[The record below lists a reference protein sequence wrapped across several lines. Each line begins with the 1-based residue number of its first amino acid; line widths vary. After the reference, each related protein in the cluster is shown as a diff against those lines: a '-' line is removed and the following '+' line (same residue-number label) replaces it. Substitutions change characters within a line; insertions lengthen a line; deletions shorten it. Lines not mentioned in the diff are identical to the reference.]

1 MSTADWVPP
10 VFDVSSGTI
19 STTTKTTSS
28 SSSASDLIAALS
40 STATPLVILRNHPLV
55 SDIRAYASKTFSTN
69 DPTSDHQ
76 YKISVDDPQI
86 GESFRALAQSI
97 LCLLTDRSDSDVKVE
112 GTMST
117 RVYPPHEDEQR
128 LGPHVDNTT
137 LTLLW
142 ATEPGLQVPVPG
154 SIRPDQ
160 VAGFGVPSLTG
171 EFVFL
176 REDQWVTVPS
186 TPDDI
191 ILTLGLEFFTAFS
204 DVAERAKILSP
215 ALHRVKRAGTNS
227 KTTRLSVPYLCR
239 LVT

>member
-1 MSTADWVPP
+1 MRLTSTAAPLLASFATH
-10 VFDVSSGTI
+10 FDGCSSLG
-19 STTTKTTSS
+19 SS
-28 SSSASDLIAALS
+28 
-40 STATPLVILRNHPLV
+40 
-55 SDIRAYASKTFSTN
+55 
-69 DPTSDHQ
+69 
-76 YKISVDDPQI
+76 
-86 GESFRALAQSI
+86 
-97 LCLLTDRSDSDVKVE
+97 
-112 GTMST
+112 
-117 RVYPPHEDEQR
+117 QR
-128 LGPHVDNTT
+128 LGPHVDNAT

-160 VAGFGVPSLTG
+160 VAGFGFPSLTG

-191 ILTLGLEFFTAFS
+191 VLTLGLEFFTAFS

-227 KTTRLSVPYLCR
+227 KTTRLR
-239 LVT
+239 